1 MGKGTA
7 RLCLFIAGWALVCGQ
22 ALAAGGEG
30 GGAIE
35 MVADTRHLS
44 GIQYFIANLYNESLW
59 LSGLFCMA
67 GIIIVGAGLGLLMDF
82 LMKFTGLD
90 LGKTRKIEH

>member
-1 MGKGTA
+1 MGKMAA
-7 RLCLFIAGWALVCGQ
+7 RLWTTLAGWALLCGP
-22 ALAAGGEG
+22 AMAAGGEG

-35 MVADTRHLS
+35 MVADTRNLS
-44 GIQYFIANLYNESLW
+44 GIRYFIANLYNESLI

-67 GIIIVGAGLGLLMDF
+67 GITIVGAGLGLLMDF

>member
-1 MGKGTA
+1 MGKRAA
-7 RLCLFIAGWALVCGQ
+7 RLWAIIAGWTLLCGQ
-22 ALAAGGEG
+22 AMAAGGEG

-44 GIQYFIANLYNESLW
+44 GIRYFIANLYNESLV
-59 LSGLFCMA
+59 LSGLFCIA
-67 GIIIVGAGLGLLMDF
+67 GITIVGAGLGLLMDF